1 MQVPSASASTHA
13 PKELQ
18 LCAAYALLA
27 LGIIDDNLETVLALV
42 FEVVDDCIDND
53 IWSSTYISTTRL
65 VS

>member
-1 MQVPSASASTHA
+1 MHASASTQA

-18 LCAAYALLA
+18 LCVAYALLT
-27 LGIIDDNLETVLALV
+27 LGMVDDNLETVLALG
-42 FEVVDDCIDND
+42 FEVVDDCIDNG